1 MTQKQ
6 YHAVEMKHLVQ
17 HTKNVDIKLK
27 YLGSTIWL
35 DHRSKN
41 VKQVASDVKLM

>member
-17 HTKNVDIKLK
+17 HTKNVNIKLK
-27 YLGSTIWL
+27 YLGSTYLTYW
-35 DHRSKN
+35 HRSKN
-41 VKQVASDVKLM
+41 VKQDK